1 MKSNAIDL
9 LNRNLY
15 MQEHMDMVTDSVE
28 AVHVE
33 LRKINGLK

>member
-1 MKSNAIDL
+1 
-9 LNRNLY
+9 

-33 LRKINGLK
+33 LRKINGLKLLMNSGISG